1 MTPPPTNSVATPSPD
16 LAAILT
22 RAGRKRRR
30 WPWLLGLV
38 LALAAGTGWW
48 WQGQAASPAVSYTTE
63 PASIGSLNVT
73 VTATGSVQPTTQVD
87 VSSELSGT
95 LASVEVDFNDPVTVG
110 QVLARLDDTKVKA
123 QQTNAEAQLA
133 GARARLT
140 QAEASAVEAEANLSQ
155 QQELDRRG
163 VSARQALV
171 SFQAAAARAAA
182 AVDIARADLTL
193 AEANLELVRAD
204 AEKTVLRS
212 PVNGIVLNRA
222 VEAGQIVASSL
233 NTPVLFTLAED
244 LTRMELRVDVDE
256 ADIGRVGV
264 GQKAVFTVDAHPD
277 RSFPAVITQVRQAPE
292 ETDSIVTYKAILSV
306 DNPEGLLRPGMTA
319 TAVITVSERT
329 DALLVPNAA
338 LRYSPPVSDTR
349 SSSGR
354 GLIGFIMPRGPRG
367 GDQGTGTGRSVWVLQ
382 GGAPVEV
389 PVTVTDSDG
398 THSAVTSDTL
408 AEGDAVI
415 TDQSVTR

>member
-1 MTPPPTNSVATPSPD
+1 MTPPPTNPVATPSPD

-163 VSARQALV
+163 VSARQALGSV
-171 SFQAAAARAAA
+171 QAAAARAAA

-338 LRYSPPVSDTR
+338 LRYAPPVADTR

>member
-1 MTPPPTNSVATPSPD
+1 MTAPMNAPTTATNPD
-16 LAAILT
+16 LSAILA

-30 WPWLLGLV
+30 WPWAVALIAV
-38 LALAAGTGWW
+38 LAGGWWW
-48 WQGQAASPAVSYTTE
+48 WQGQAATPAVTYTTE
-63 PASIGSLNVT
+63 AVTLGSLSVT

-95 LASVEVDFNDPVTVG
+95 LASVDVDFNDPVTVG
-110 QVLARLDDTKVKA
+110 QVLARLDDTKVRA
-123 QQTNAEAQLA
+123 QLANAEAQLA
-133 GARARLT
+133 GAKARLA
-140 QAEASAVEAEANLSQ
+140 QAEATASESEANLTQ

-163 VSARQALV
+163 VSARRELI
-171 SFQAAAARAAA
+171 SFQAEAARAKA

-193 AEANLELVRAD
+193 AEANLELARAD
-204 AEKTVLRS
+204 LEKTVLRS
-212 PVNGIVLNRA
+212 PVAGIVLNRA
-222 VEAGQIVASSL
+222 VEPGQIVASSL

-256 ADIGRVGV
+256 ADIGRVAV

-338 LRYSPPVSDTR
+338 LRYAPPVTETR
-349 SSSGR
+349 ARGGA
-354 GLIGFIMPRGPRG
+354 GLISFIMPRGPRG
-367 GDQGTGTGRSVWVLQ
+367 GEPGTGTGRSVYVLQ

>member
-1 MTPPPTNSVATPSPD
+1 MPPSDASAD
-16 LAAILT
+16 LQAILA
-22 RAGRKRRR
+22 RAGKKRRR
-30 WPWLLGLV
+30 WPWVLV
-38 LALAAGTGWW
+38 VAVALAAGAGWW
-48 WQGQAASPAVSYTTE
+48 WQGQAASPSVTYQTE

-95 LASVEVDFNDPVTVG
+95 LSTVEVDFNDPVTVG

-123 QQTNAEAQLA
+123 QRTNAEAQLA
-133 GARARLT
+133 GAKARLE
-140 QAEASAVEAEANLSQ
+140 QAEASVVEAQANLTQ

-163 VSARQALV
+163 ISARQALV
-171 SFQAAAARAAA
+171 SFEAAAARAAA

-193 AEANLELVRAD
+193 AEANLELAVAD
-204 AEKTVLRS
+204 VEKAVLRS
-212 PVNGIVLNRA
+212 PVEGIVLNRA

-256 ADIGRVGV
+256 ADIGRVAV

-277 RSFPAVITQVRQAPE
+277 RSFPAIITQVRQAPE
-292 ETDSIVTYKAILSV
+292 ETEQIVTYKAILSV
-306 DNPEGLLRPGMTA
+306 ENPEGLLRPGMTA
-319 TAVITVSERT
+319 TAVITVSERA

-338 LRYSPPVSDTR
+338 LRYAPPATE
-349 SSSGR
+349 SSSGSGGR
-354 GLIGFIMPRGPRG
+354 GLLGLIMPRGPRG
-367 GDQGTGTGRSVWVLQ
+367 GSGGTGTGRSVWVLQ
-382 GGAPVEV
+382 GGVPVEMA
-389 PVTVTDSDG
+389 VTVMDSDG
-398 THSAVTSDTL
+398 THSAVTSEDL

-415 TDQSVTR
+415 TDQSAAR

>member
-1 MTPPPTNSVATPSPD
+1 MTPPPTNPVATPSPD

-256 ADIGRVGV
+256 ADIGRVAV

-338 LRYSPPVSDTR
+338 LRYAPPVSDTR